1 MMHELREGRA
11 FSGVP
16 REDSPQIGREG
27 DILAAITDLS
37 IQRVQYMVVG
47 SPGAPFLVHALFHR
61 FLDIPVLSA
70 WGLS

>member
-1 MMHELREGRA
+1 
-11 FSGVP
+11 
-16 REDSPQIGREG
+16 
-27 DILAAITDLS
+27 
-37 IQRVQYMVVG
+37 MVVG